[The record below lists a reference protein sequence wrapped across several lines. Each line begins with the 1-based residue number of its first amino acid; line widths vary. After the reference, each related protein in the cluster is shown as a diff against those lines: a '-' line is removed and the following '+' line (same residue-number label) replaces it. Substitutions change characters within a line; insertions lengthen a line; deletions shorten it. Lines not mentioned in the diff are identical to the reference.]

1 MLSTNSC
8 RPIAKSSRIAAA
20 VIGFLIL
27 ASPVTAEAGG
37 KPGEFDY
44 YVLALSWS
52 PTYCAGPGR
61 NRGEPQCAPG
71 RAYAFVLHGLW
82 PQYKKGWPEHCWTK
96 RKPWVPK
103 QLINKMLDIMPSP
116 KLVIHEYKKHGTC
129 SGFDPEGYYKVARR
143 LFDEVAIPARYLRP
157 SKPITIAPHEI
168 EADFLKTNLSM
179 DKSMIAV
186 SCGRSR
192 RLREVRICFSK
203 DLKLTSCGVNERQSK
218 LCKQNRIV
226 MPPVRGR

>member
-1 MLSTNSC
+1 MSTRHCLKITMTAGIATAIFGLLMLGT
-8 RPIAKSSRIAAA
+8 PTSSM
-20 VIGFLIL
+20 
-27 ASPVTAEAGG
+27 AGG
-37 KPGEFDY
+37 KPGDFDY

-52 PTYCAGPGR
+52 PTYCAGAGR
-61 NRGEPQCAPG
+61 NRGERQCAPG

-82 PQYKKGWPEHCWTK
+82 PQYKKGWPEHCRTK
-96 RKPWVPK
+96 KKPWVPK

-129 SGFDPEGYYKVARR
+129 SGFDPEGYYRISR
-143 LFDEVAIPARYLRP
+143 QLFDQVTIPARYLRP
-157 SKPITIAPHEI
+157 SKPISIAPHEI

-186 SCGRSR
+186 ACGRSR

-218 LCKQNRIV
+218 LCKQKRII
-226 MPPVRGR
+226 MPPVRSR